1 MCYNRYMNTSETF
14 TPVLTQ
20 RADRAL
26 VRKITQQIHL
36 AILTGKFDE
45 VRALRAELDAINF
58 YR

>member
-20 RADRAL
+20 RAYRAL
-26 VRKITQQIHL
+26 VRKITPQIHL
-36 AILTGKFDE
+36 AILAGKFDE